1 MGLLDSAL
9 GMLGG
14 GQQQTDDP
22 KAKLLQT
29 AAALLSSDSQVGG
42 LPGLLD
48 KFQAAGLGHVIDSW
62 IKPGQNQSISPGQVQ
77 QVLGEE
83 QLQQISQQTG
93 VPPEQAA
100 SHLSELLPGLI
111 DQLTPN
117 GEVPQGGL
125 GQVGALLGQLLGKH

>member
-1 MGLLDSAL
+1 MGLFDSAL

-14 GQQQTDDP
+14 AQQQTDDP
-22 KAKLLQT
+22 KAKLLQ
-29 AAALLSSDSQVGG
+29 AAVALLSSDSQVGG
-42 LPGLLD
+42 LQGLLD
-48 KFQAAGLGHVIDSW
+48 KFQEAGLGHVIGSW
-62 IKPGQNQSISPGQVQ
+62 IKPGQNQPISPEQVQ
-77 QVLGEE
+77 QVLGDE

-111 DQLTPN
+111 DKLTPN

-125 GQVGALLGQLLGKH
+125 GQVGALLGQLLGRH

>member
-22 KAKLLQT
+22 KAKLLQ
-29 AAALLSSDSQVGG
+29 AAVALLSSDSQVGG

-48 KFQAAGLGHVIDSW
+48 KFRAAGLGHVIDSW
-62 IKPGQNQSISPGQVQ
+62 IKPGQNQSISPEQVQ

-111 DQLTPN
+111 DKLTPN